1 MARISRNAIKN
12 EKFNFNM
19 CYCIQNNMVII
30 LLEMINKCRNDQC
43 PASQECE
50 GNSPNY
56 REGTKLAQRNKKS
69 GLMMNKVIEPPK
81 DPTLSNFSN
90 IIMV

>member
-1 MARISRNAIKN
+1 
-12 EKFNFNM
+12 
-19 CYCIQNNMVII
+19 MVII
-30 LLEMINKCRNDQC
+30 LLEMINKCRNDLC
-43 PASQECE
+43 PTSQECK

-69 GLMMNKVIEPPK
+69 GLMMSKVIEPPK
-81 DPTLSNFSN
+81 NPTPNNFSN